1 MNQSRNTFIP
11 LIKTLVFSILVPG
24 SVTVLVPFL
33 LLSSDL
39 EVLLF
44 ENGAM
49 KYGSII
55 PILLGLLFYV
65 WSAYDFAV
73 FGKGTPAP
81 LDPPKSLV
89 IRGPYRYTRNPM
101 YAGGVLILIGESL
114 YFGSATLV
122 IYTSVV
128 WLTFHL
134 FVVLYEEPHLRTMFG
149 ADYDSFMQA
158 TPRWIP
164 RVNR

>member
-1 MNQSRNTFIP
+1 MNPARNTFIP
-11 LIKTLVFSILVPG
+11 LIKTLIFSILVPG
-24 SVTVLVPFL
+24 SVTVLFPFL
-33 LLSSDL
+33 LLSNDL

-44 ENGAM
+44 DPGAM
-49 KYGSII
+49 KYGGMF

-81 LDPPKSLV
+81 LDPPKRLV
-89 IRGPYRYTRNPM
+89 IKGPYRYTRNPM
-101 YAGGVLILIGESL
+101 YTGGVLILIGESL

-122 IYTSVV
+122 MYACFV
-128 WLTFHL
+128 WLMFHL
-134 FVVLYEEPHLRTMFG
+134 FVILYEEPHLKTIFG
-149 ADYDSFMQA
+149 ANYEAFMLA